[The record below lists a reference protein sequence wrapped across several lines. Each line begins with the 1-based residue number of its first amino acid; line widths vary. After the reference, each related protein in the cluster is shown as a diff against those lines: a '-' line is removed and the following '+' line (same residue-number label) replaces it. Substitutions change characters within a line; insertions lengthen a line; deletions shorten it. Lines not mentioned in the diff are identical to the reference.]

1 MDGRVIGVRKH
12 AVLRTAMPGHDIGEA
27 VAAFSILLR
36 VLGLIRIAARLRRA
50 CLFLRLPRL
59 AREALPPQFLRAVAH
74 ALNGCVK
81 LCHRLRGV
89 GFLLLARLEKALGA
103 VLCFMLGHANSTRRA
118 VGSSES
124 RHRRH
129 WSPDQTTR
137 SRSAIAA
144 DLPDKRETVHESR
157 NMRCIQGERHVL
169 EDPGGT
175 RHESPSPPQSM
186 NA

>member
-36 VLGLIRIAARLRRA
+36 VLGLIWIAVHLSGA
-50 CLFLRLPRL
+50 CLLPRL

-74 ALNGCVK
+74 ALNGCVI
-81 LCHRLRGV
+81 LCHRLGGV

-103 VLCFMLGHANSTRRA
+103 VLCFMLGHANSTRQA

-124 RHRRH
+124 PDRRR

-157 NMRCIQGERHVL
+157 NMRCIQGEWHML